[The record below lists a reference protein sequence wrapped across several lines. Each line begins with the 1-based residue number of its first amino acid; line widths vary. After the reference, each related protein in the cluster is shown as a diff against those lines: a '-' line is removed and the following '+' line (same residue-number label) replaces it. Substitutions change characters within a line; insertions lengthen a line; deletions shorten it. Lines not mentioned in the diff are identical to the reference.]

1 MLISVVLPPPSQ
13 VVLHNDHNSHARRA
27 ARGWS
32 YVVASFFAC
41 NSHSESCVTTD
52 ATAES
57 KHSQA
62 LYFTNRNDNVA
73 SNRKH
78 RVASNRKHIAL
89 RQIAHAVRNRSQPL
103 RCIKSH
109 TSCCVKSQTL
119 CVTDRNHR
127 VASNRNRRA
136 ASNRSLAL
144 RQIAS
149 IVLRQIAHA
158 VRNRSQPLRCVKS
171 HTLCVGSAGDIVST
185 SADPYVQ
192 RSCASA

>member
-1 MLISVVLPPPSQ
+1 MPQSARSLAKYCRNAMLISVVLPPPSQ

-103 RCIKSH
+103 RCTKSH
-109 TSCCVKSQTL
+109 TSRCVKSQTL

-127 VASNRNRRA
+127 VASNRKHRA
-136 ASNRSLAL
+136 ASNRT
-144 RQIAS
+144 
-149 IVLRQIAHA
+149 
-158 VRNRSQPLRCVKS
+158 RC
-171 HTLCVGSAGDIVST
+171 A
-185 SADPYVQ
+185 
-192 RSCASA
+192 